1 MPLDFGQG
9 RFVMTALTQSNA
21 GSRDVLS
28 HHAHSVIIPSN
39 TAKQSLQGVAETLE
53 AHADDEIV
61 LGVWLPGT
69 ASDLLAGARALPD
82 ADGWS
87 L

>member
-1 MPLDFGQG
+1 MFRLQ
-9 RFVMTALTQSNA
+9 LY
-21 GSRDVLS
+21 
-28 HHAHSVIIPSN
+28 SVKYN
-39 TAKQSLQGVAETLE
+39 KTGLQRVTETLE

-82 ADGWS
+82 ADGW
-87 L
+87 LL